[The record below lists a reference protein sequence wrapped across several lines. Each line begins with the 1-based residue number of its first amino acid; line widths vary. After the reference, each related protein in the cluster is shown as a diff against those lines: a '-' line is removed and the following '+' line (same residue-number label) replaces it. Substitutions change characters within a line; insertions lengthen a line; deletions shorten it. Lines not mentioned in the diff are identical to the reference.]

1 MNLTL
6 RQLRALAAVA
16 EFGSFTAAARKL
28 HLTQAAMSILVREL
42 EGELGIR
49 VLDRTTRRV
58 HLTDAGR
65 EFLPTVLRIF
75 NELNSGIAGVASL
88 RDKKSGFVRVA
99 APQLMACTL
108 MPQVMARFNQ
118 RFPDIR
124 IQVIDT
130 SPEQTVDRVLS
141 GEVELAI
148 ALDTPTGVELTKQP
162 IFEDQHLLVCRPDHP
177 LAARRRLRW
186 RDLTS
191 YPFIAPTRD
200 FLRGLTA
207 ELLLAD
213 PTVSIL
219 PVHEV
224 SYMTTAIGMVA
235 AGLGVTAC
243 PSYSWRLVKGY
254 GLAMRPVSEPVFSRQ
269 VSVYNLAN
277 RSLSPAAASF
287 HEVLVEVAA
296 ENTKEVNS
304 ARHRNRYPA
313 ASAPRRRGSSAVK

>member
-16 EFGSFTAAARKL
+16 EFGSFTAAAHKL

-42 EGELGIR
+42 ESELGIR

-58 HLTDAGR
+58 QLTDAGK
-65 EFLPTVLRIF
+65 EFLPTVLRVF
-75 NELNSGIAGVASL
+75 NELNVGIAGVSSL
-88 RDKKSGFVRVA
+88 RDKKSGTVRVA

-108 MPQVMARFNQ
+108 MPQVIERFNQ
-118 RFPDIR
+118 RYADIR
-124 IQVIDT
+124 VQLFDT
-130 SPEQTVDRVLS
+130 APEQTLTRLLS

-148 ALDTPTGVELTKQP
+148 GPDTSTNVELTRQSL
-162 IFEDQHLLVCRPDHP
+162 FQDQHLLVCRPDHP
-177 LAARRRLRW
+177 LATRRRLRW
-186 RDLTS
+186 RDLTA

-200 FLRGLTA
+200 FLKWLTV
-207 ELLLAD
+207 ELLLAA
-213 PTVSIL
+213 PTVEIL

-235 AGLGVTAC
+235 AGVGVTAC
-243 PSYSWRLVKGY
+243 PSYSRRLVKGY
-254 GLAMRPVSEPVFSRQ
+254 GLQMRAVSEPVFTRQ

-287 HEVLVEVAA
+287 QEVLVEVVA
-296 ENTKEVNS
+296 ENTKELNA
-304 ARHRNRYPA
+304 ARPRNRHALPDFH
-313 ASAPRRRGSSAVK
+313 RRRGRDSAR